1 MEDYKK
7 ELILVDKDFIITTD
21 LPDKWSTI
29 YNKLNNIYIDFDI
42 TSNIPLFIDI
52 YNKMK
57 EYKKDKESVL
67 ILYNEGN
74 DIYTCISITNKTNEV
89 IYI

>member
-52 YNKMK
+52 YKLTRN
-57 EYKKDKESVL
+57 YKLFKFNYKR
-67 ILYNEGN
+67 
-74 DIYTCISITNKTNEV
+74 
-89 IYI
+89 